1 MIVLR
6 CYSLGIFCFFLR
18 FCLSVLGLNSNIW
31 SSDYIVLDDADST
44 FTWMLWKYKE
54 NYDTSYNSDYSI
66 YRKSLWTILHC

>member
-44 FTWMLWKYKE
+44 FTWML
-54 NYDTSYNSDYSI
+54 
-66 YRKSLWTILHC
+66 